1 MKQIVIVGAGA
12 MGCLFAA
19 RLAEAGADVT
29 LVDVDRER
37 IDLLNAAGIGVD
49 DNKGCRRVHV
59 PVCQAADVAPDAD
72 LVILFVKAIHSRAAI
87 ASVAH
92 LAANGCFALTL
103 QNGLGNA
110 ELLAEIFGADRTLLG
125 VTDQPADLHGPT
137 DVGAPGEGRIW
148 LGNLAGNLGQ
158 GAQAACAL
166 LNLGGFEARAVADA
180 QAAVW
185 EKAAFNAALN
195 ATAMI
200 TGATV
205 GRLDTPEGRRIA
217 AAVVDEV
224 VEVAQA
230 CGIAIDPTA
239 IAAKI
244 DFALA
249 NHRDHKASMLQDRLA
264 GRPTEIDAINGAI
277 VHKGRTLGID
287 APVNAT
293 LADLV
298 RLIARVEQGPRGM
311 GTGTPHLRQ

>member
-19 RLAEAGADVT
+19 RLTEAGVDVT

-37 IDLLNAAGIGVD
+37 IDLLNAEGIGVD
-49 DNKGCRRVHV
+49 DGKGHRRVRV
-59 PVCQAADVAPDAD
+59 PACQAADLAVRPD
-72 LVILFVKAIHSRAAI
+72 LVVLFVKAIHSRAAI

-92 LAANGCFALTL
+92 LAADGCFALTL

-110 ELLAEIFGADRTLLG
+110 ELLAEAFGADNTLLG

-137 DVGAPGEGRIW
+137 EVSAPGEGRVW
-148 LGNLAGNLGQ
+148 LGSLTGEV
-158 GAQAACAL
+158 GADAQSAAAL
-166 LNLGGFEARAVADA
+166 LNRAGIEARVVADA

-200 TGATV
+200 AGATV
-205 GRLDTPEGRRIA
+205 GQLDTAEGRRIA
-217 AAVVDEV
+217 AAVVDEAAG
-224 VEVAQA
+224 VARA
-230 CGIAIDPTA
+230 CGIAVDEAA
-239 IAAKI
+239 IASKI
-244 DFALA
+244 DFALG

-277 VHKGRTLGID
+277 ALKAGALGID

-298 RLIARVEQGPRGM
+298 RLICQVEQGRVRAP
-311 GTGTPHLRQ
+311 

>member
-19 RLAEAGADVT
+19 RLTEAGVDVM

-37 IDLLNAAGIGVD
+37 IDLLNADGIGVD
-49 DNKGCRRVHV
+49 DGKGRRRVHV
-59 PVCQAADVAPDAD
+59 PACQAADLALRPD
-72 LVILFVKAIHSRAAI
+72 LIVLFVKAMHSRAAI
-87 ASVAH
+87 ESVAH
-92 LAANGCFALTL
+92 LAMDGCFALTL

-110 ELLAEIFGADRTLLG
+110 ELLAEVFGADHTLLG

-137 DVGAPGEGRIW
+137 DVSAPGEGRVW
-148 LGNLAGNLGQ
+148 LGSLTGEVGAG
-158 GAQAACAL
+158 ARSIAAL
-166 LNLGGFEARAVADA
+166 LNDAGIETRVVVDA

-200 TGATV
+200 AGATV
-205 GRLDTPEGRRIA
+205 GQLDTAEGRRIA
-217 AAVVDEV
+217 AAVVDEAV
-224 VEVAQA
+224 GVARA
-230 CGIAIDPTA
+230 CGIAVDAAA
-239 IAAKI
+239 IMTKI

-277 VHKGRTLGID
+277 ALKAGSLGID

-298 RLIARVEQGPRGM
+298 RLICRVERAQTAQARVRAP
-311 GTGTPHLRQ
+311 

>member
-1 MKQIVIVGAGA
+1 MKEIVIVGAGA

-19 RLAEAGADVT
+19 RIAEAGVSVT
-29 LVDVDRER
+29 LVDVDRGR
-37 IDLLNAAGIGVD
+37 IELLNAEGIGLSD
-49 DNKGCRRVHV
+49 AKGRRRIHV
-59 PVCQAADVAPDAD
+59 PVRQAADLALRPD
-72 LVILFVKAIHSRAAI
+72 LVVLFVKAIHSRAAI

-92 LAANGCFALTL
+92 LARSDCLALTL

-110 ELLAEIFGADRTLLG
+110 ELLAETFGEDRTLLG

-137 DVGAPGEGRIW
+137 DVSVPGEGRVW
-148 LGNLAGNLGQ
+148 LGNLAGDLSS
-158 GAQAACAL
+158 GALTTAAL
-166 LNLGGFEARAVADA
+166 LSLAGFDSRAIADA

-200 TGATV
+200 AGATV
-205 GRLDTPEGRRIA
+205 GQLDTVEGRRIA

-224 VEVAQA
+224 VLVARA
-230 CGIAIDPTA
+230 SGIAVDPVA

-244 DFALA
+244 EFALA
-249 NHRDHKASMLQDRLA
+249 NHRGHKASMLQDRLA

-277 VHKGRTLGID
+277 AAKASALGIA

-298 RLIARVEQGPRGM
+298 RLIGAVEQSPK
-311 GTGTPHLRQ
+311 TPAAAVAEE

>member
-19 RLAEAGADVT
+19 RLTEAGVDVT

-37 IDLLNAAGIGVD
+37 IDLLNAEGIGVD
-49 DNKGCRRVHV
+49 DGKGHRRVRV
-59 PVCQAADVAPDAD
+59 PACQAADLAVRPD
-72 LVILFVKAIHSRAAI
+72 LVVLFVKAIHSRAAI

-92 LAANGCFALTL
+92 LAADGCFALTL

-110 ELLAEIFGADRTLLG
+110 ELLAEAFGADNTLLG

-137 DVGAPGEGRIW
+137 DVSAPGEGRVW
-148 LGNLAGNLGQ
+148 LGSLTGEVCA
-158 GAQAACAL
+158 GAQSAAAL
-166 LNLGGFEARAVADA
+166 LNRAGIEARVVADA

-200 TGATV
+200 AGATV
-205 GRLDTPEGRRIA
+205 GQLDTAEGRRIA
-217 AAVVDEV
+217 AAVVDEAAG
-224 VEVAQA
+224 VARA
-230 CGIAIDPTA
+230 CGIAVDEAA
-239 IAAKI
+239 IASKI
-244 DFALA
+244 DFALG

-264 GRPTEIDAINGAI
+264 GRSTEIDAINGAI
-277 VHKGRTLGID
+277 ALKAGALGID

-298 RLIARVEQGPRGM
+298 RLICQVEQGRVRAP
-311 GTGTPHLRQ
+311 

>member
-19 RLAEAGADVT
+19 RLAEAGVQVT
-29 LVDVDRER
+29 LVDIDRKR
-37 IDLLNAAGIGVD
+37 IDLLNADGIGVD
-49 DNKGCRRVHV
+49 DAKGQRRVRV
-59 PVCQAADVAPDAD
+59 PACQATDLALRPD
-72 LVILFVKAIHSRAAI
+72 LIVLFVKANHSRAAI

-92 LAANGCFALTL
+92 LAADDCFALTL

-110 ELLAEIFGADRTLLG
+110 ELLAEVFGADRTLLG

-137 DVGAPGEGRIW
+137 DVSAPGEGRVW
-148 LGNLAGNLGQ
+148 LGSLTGDVGAG
-158 GAQAACAL
+158 AHSACAL
-166 LNLGGFEARAVADA
+166 LNRTGIEARVVADA

-185 EKAAFNAALN
+185 EKAVFNAALN

-200 TGATV
+200 AGATV
-205 GRLDTPEGRRIA
+205 GQLDTAEGRRIA
-217 AAVVDEV
+217 AAVVDEAV
-224 VEVAQA
+224 GVARA
-230 CGIAIDPTA
+230 CGIAVDPAA
-239 IAAKI
+239 IGAKI

-277 VHKGRTLGID
+277 ILKAAAVGID

-298 RLIARVEQGPRGM
+298 RLVAWVEQG
-311 GTGTPHLRQ
+311 

>member
-19 RLAEAGADVT
+19 RLAEAGIDVT
-29 LVDVDRER
+29 LVDVDRKR
-37 IDLLNAAGIGVD
+37 IDLLNVDGIGVD
-49 DNKGCRRVHV
+49 DGRGHRRVRV
-59 PVCQAADVAPDAD
+59 PVCQAADLAQRPD
-72 LVILFVKAIHSRAAI
+72 LVVLFVKAIHSATAI

-92 LAANGCFALTL
+92 LATDGCLALTL

-110 ELLAEIFGADRTLLG
+110 ELLAEVFGADHTLLG
-125 VTDQPADLHGPT
+125 VTDQPADLHAPT
-137 DVGAPGEGRIW
+137 EIRVPGEGRVW
-148 LGNLAGNLGQ
+148 LGSLTGTAGT
-158 GAQAACAL
+158 GANAICAL
-166 LNLGGFEARAVADA
+166 LNLAGIEARVVADA

-200 TGATV
+200 AGATV
-205 GRLDTPEGRRIA
+205 GQLDSAEGRRIA
-217 AAVVDEV
+217 AAVVGEAV
-224 VEVAQA
+224 GVARA
-230 CGIAIDPTA
+230 CGIAVDQAA
-239 IAAKI
+239 ITAKI

-249 NHRDHKASMLQDRLA
+249 SHRDHKASMLQDRLA

-277 VHKGRTLGID
+277 ALEARALGID

-298 RLIARVEQGPRGM
+298 RLISRIEHEQTQR
-311 GTGTPHLRQ
+311 TVKAV